1 MRWPSTAE
9 WPSPSEYPEAGSTGR
24 ELTPLGEEMLDAL
37 PPVLR
42 DSADYQAVIHAIA
55 KETERAAEAMELVR
69 RQFNPATA
77 DVLLGVWERVTR
89 QTVEPAGSSIAER
102 QAAVTAR
109 LRKMLSVGE
118 GSVWEAQV
126 TALIGSGWS
135 YEENIPGDGS
145 TPAAGVL
152 RIKLP
157 FPSEGSRY
165 AEAHDAIRE
174 VTQAHLELELEE
186 ATAFRLDESELD
198 VDEMTI

>member
-1 MRWPSTAE
+1 MRWPSPTLY
-9 WPSPSEYPEAGSTGR
+9 PSPSEYPESSVTGR
-24 ELTPLGEEMLDAL
+24 ELTPLGEEMLEAL

-55 KETERAAEAMELVR
+55 KETELAAEAMELVR

-89 QTVEPAGSSIAER
+89 QTVEPAGSTISER
-102 QAAVTAR
+102 QEAVTAR

-118 GSVWEAQV
+118 GSAWVQQV
-126 TALIGSGWS
+126 TALIGAGWS
-135 YEENIPGDGS
+135 YEENIPGDLTS
-145 TPAAGVL
+145 PPAGVL

-157 FPSEGSRY
+157 FPPEGSRY
-165 AEAHDAIRE
+165 TEAHDAIRE
-174 VTQAHLELELEE
+174 VTPAHLELELEE
-186 ATAFRLDESELD
+186 TTAFRLDQSELD